1 MSDFLSRL
9 NEIDS
14 TLFLLLN
21 GMHNQFFDY
30 VMFWASNRWIWIPF
44 YAWLLFRIYK
54 LFGKKTITVIV
65 LTALL
70 ITASDQLSSNVIKNV
85 VQRPRPCHEAS
96 LEGKVHLVNNYCGGP
111 FGFVSSHAANC
122 FALLSFLF
130 LLVRS
135 RDRLLMLLLAAWA
148 ILVSYSRIYLGAHY
162 PGDVICGAML
172 GFILGTIFSII
183 YFKTQKKLHV

>member
-1 MSDFLSRL
+1 MNDVLSRL

-21 GMHNQFFDY
+21 GKHNQFFDY

-44 YAWLLFRIYK
+44 YAWILFRIYK
-54 LFGKKTITVIV
+54 LSGKKTITVMV

-70 ITASDQLSSNVIKNV
+70 ITASDQLSNNAIKNV

-96 LEGKVHLVNNYCGGP
+96 LEGKVHLVNNYCGGS

-135 RDRLLMLLLAAWA
+135 RDRLLISLLTSWA

-162 PGDVICGAML
+162 PGDVICGAIL
-172 GFILGTIFSII
+172 GIILGTIFNVI
-183 YFKTQKKLHV
+183 YFKTQKK